1 MAGRLLLMLAILP
14 ACAGGS
20 TDAPPLPSRIAL
32 APGATETEA
41 WAASRLAE
49 LLGLPVV
56 VATTAAATEAQ
67 VAVGHGAAVALG
79 VDPEALAALGDD
91 AYLVSAAASRGVPRG
106 CAAVASSAGSARG
119 TMNGAFAFLRALGF
133 EFLAQDET
141 VRPPTPTPPAA
152 LDVLFTP
159 PFESR
164 DMAAVPL
171 AGPGGQRGP
180 RLPFP
185 PGRDLQQLPTNLS
198 AALGFDGSMAFA
210 PVGGKLGPLF
220 PPGYTA
226 TAYNLM
232 SASGSTFACGS
243 GAPNASQKWLPCP
256 DAYAEHPEWFA
267 CMNGSS
273 GSPYPCE
280 FNNRR
285 LGPCW
290 SVLPR
295 L

>member
-1 MAGRLLLMLAILP
+1 M
-14 ACAGGS
+14 
-20 TDAPPLPSRIAL
+20 
-32 APGATETEA
+32 
-41 WAASRLAE
+41 
-49 LLGLPVV
+49 
-56 VATTAAATEAQ
+56 
-67 VAVGHGAAVALG
+67 ALG
-79 VDPEALAALGDD
+79 VDPEALKALGDD

-106 CAAVASSAGSARG
+106 SVAVASSAGSARG

-141 VRPPTPTPPAA
+141 VRPPTPTLPAA
-152 LDVLFTP
+152 LDVLYTP